1 MLLHIYTFISTFIK
15 ISQQL
20 LYKKSKVLI
29 WILKTLKTLK
39 LMNFHT
45 KKGTIKNFMGQFYI
59 YGLTLIIL
67 VEV

>member
-1 MLLHIYTFISTFIK
+1 MLLHIYTFISTFIN

-39 LMNFHT
+39 LMNFYT
-45 KKGTIKNFMGQFYI
+45 KKSTIKNFMGQFYI